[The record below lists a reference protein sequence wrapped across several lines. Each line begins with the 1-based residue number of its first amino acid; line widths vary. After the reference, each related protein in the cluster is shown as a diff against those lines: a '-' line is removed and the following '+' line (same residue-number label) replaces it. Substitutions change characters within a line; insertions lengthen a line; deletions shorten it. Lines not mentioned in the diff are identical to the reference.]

1 MKDIKHI
8 FFDLDHTLWD
18 FEANSKKTYVQIFR
32 DNNLELDIQ
41 FFLENYIPINHR
53 YWKLYREE
61 KVSKEQLRYGRL
73 KDTFNQMNYAI
84 KDGLIDKLAIE
95 YIDNLSNY
103 NQLFEG
109 TTEILHYL
117 KPKYNLH
124 IITNGFKEIQQ
135 TKLEKSGIANF
146 FKTVITSESVG
157 VKKPNPK
164 VFHYALETTN
174 AKTYQ
179 SLMIGDNLEADIY
192 GAKNVGIKTLFF
204 NPDKKPVP
212 SRINSIVELKEI
224 KDFL

>member
-18 FEANSKKTYVQIFR
+18 FEANSKKTYLQIFR
-32 DNNLELDIQ
+32 DNNLEIDIQ
-41 FFLENYIPINHR
+41 SFLEKYIPINHQ

-73 KDTFNQMNYAI
+73 KDTFNQMNYTI
-84 KDGLIDKLAIE
+84 EDGLIDKLAIE

-135 TKLEKSGIANF
+135 AKLEKSGIANF
-146 FKTVITSESVG
+146 FNTVITSESVG

-212 SRINSIVELKEI
+212 SNVNAIVKLKEI

>member
-18 FEANSKKTYVQIFR
+18 FEANSKKTYLQIFR
-32 DNNLELDIQ
+32 DNNLEIDIQ
-41 FFLENYIPINHR
+41 SFLEKYIPINHQ

-73 KDTFNQMNYAI
+73 KDTFNQMNYTYE
-84 KDGLIDKLAIE
+84 DGLIDKLAIE

-135 TKLEKSGIANF
+135 AKLEKSGIANF
-146 FKTVITSESVG
+146 FNTVITSESVG

-212 SRINSIVELKEI
+212 SNVNAIVKLKEI
-224 KDFL
+224 KYFL